1 MKKYY
6 NINYSLL
13 VVLLTPTMLR
23 NDVETALLTSL
34 AKPLDSLNNEFN
46 AYVQALETNIKAQT
60 CYMQAM
66 LNDEFDFN
74 ERRIIVRTA
83 PIDFD
88 YYLLW
93 KENQNKPIIIS
104 KEGSDGF
111 TPYLL
116 SRDGLI
122 GANNVDFEI
131 VFPRGYTLSVS
142 ELRHLRTLVNQ
153 NKLASK
159 KYRIVYE

>member
-1 MKKYY
+1 MEKYY

-13 VVLLTPTMLR
+13 VLLLTPVVLR
-23 NDVETALLTSL
+23 NDLNTTLLTSL
-34 AKPLDSLNNEFN
+34 ANPLDSLNRDFN
-46 AYVQALETNIKAQT
+46 VYTQSLSTHINAQK

-88 YYLLW
+88 SFMLW
-93 KENQNKPIIIS
+93 KENQNKPTMIS
-104 KEGSDGF
+104 KEGTDGF

-122 GANNVDFEI
+122 GANNVDFDI
-131 VFPRGYTLSVS
+131 VFPIGYALSGS
-142 ELRHLRTLVNQ
+142 ELRSLRILVNR

-159 KYRIVYE
+159 KYQIVYE

>member
-46 AYVQALETNIKAQT
+46 AYVQSLETQINAQI

-74 ERRIIVRTA
+74 ERRIRVRTA

-88 YYLLW
+88 YYLSW
-93 KENQNKPIIIS
+93 KENQNRPITIS
-104 KEGSDGF
+104 CEETDGF

>member
-13 VVLLTPTMLR
+13 VLLLTPTMLR
-23 NDVETALLTSL
+23 NDAVTAFLTSL
-34 AKPLDSLNNEFN
+34 VKPLDSLGNEFDV
-46 AYVQALETNIKAQT
+46 YLQSLETRVKAQT

-66 LNDEFDFN
+66 LNDEFDYN

-83 PIDFD
+83 PVDFD

-93 KENQNKPIIIS
+93 KENQNKPIMIS
-104 KEGSDGF
+104 KEGTDSF

-122 GANNVDFEI
+122 GENNVDFEI

-153 NKLASK
+153 NKLAPK
-159 KYRIVYE
+159 KYNIVYE

>member
-23 NDVETALLTSL
+23 NNIETALLTSL
-34 AKPLDSLNNEFN
+34 VKPLDSLNNDFN
-46 AYVQALETNIKAQT
+46 AYVQSLETKTKAQT

-74 ERRIIVRTA
+74 ERRIRVRTA
-83 PIDFD
+83 AIDFD

-93 KENQNKPIIIS
+93 KENQNKPI
-104 KEGSDGF
+104 KVFRDGF
-111 TPYLL
+111 TPYIL

-122 GANNVDFEI
+122 GTNNVDFEI

-142 ELRHLRTLVNQ
+142 ELRYLRTLVNQ

-159 KYRIVYE
+159 KYAIVYE

>member
-13 VVLLTPTMLR
+13 VLLLTPTMLR
-23 NDVETALLTSL
+23 NDAEIPLLTSL
-34 AKPLDSLNNEFN
+34 AKPLDSLNNDFN
-46 AYVQALETNIKAQT
+46 AYVQALETQIKGQT

-66 LNDEFDFN
+66 LNDEFDYN

-93 KENQNKPIIIS
+93 KENQNKPIMIF
-104 KEGSDGF
+104 KEETDGF

-153 NKLASK
+153 NKLDSK

>member
-13 VVLLTPTMLR
+13 VLLLTPTMLR
-23 NDVETALLTSL
+23 NDAEIALLTSL
-34 AKPLDSLNNEFN
+34 SKPLDSLNNDFN
-46 AYVQALETNIKAQT
+46 DYVQVLETQIKAQT

-66 LNDEFDFN
+66 LNDEFDYN
-74 ERRIIVRTA
+74 QRRIIVRTA

-93 KENQNKPIIIS
+93 KENQNKPIMIS
-104 KEGSDGF
+104 KEGTDGF